1 MVEVGVHM
9 LIIKYLEYGHTTLI
23 PIRRCVMK
31 NKFKDSQPILGD
43 DRFNTAG
50 YTSDEEN
57 VSQGKDEI
65 PTFVSDKYSS
75 ETSKS

>member
-1 MVEVGVHM
+1 
-9 LIIKYLEYGHTTLI
+9 
-23 PIRRCVMK
+23 MK